1 MAVKIKLELLT
12 IETDGC
18 HILAKAKIYNHK
30 LRLVVDTG
38 ASKTTF
44 DKGWIEE
51 NLPDLYLEQLDTASA
66 GLGTNEMISAVTVLP
81 ELKMGKLKLKYWQ
94 VAVLDLSHVR
104 QVYQSMNYGDI
115 QGVLGGDVLL
125 AVKGKIDYGKL
136 TIKCDEL

>member
-1 MAVKIKLELLT
+1 MAVKIKLELLS
-12 IETDGC
+12 IEMDGC

-51 NLPDLYLEQLDTASA
+51 NLPELFLEQLDTASA

-115 QGVLGGDVLL
+115 QGVLGGDILL

-136 TIKCDEL
+136 IIKCDEL

>member
-1 MAVKIKLELLT
+1 MAVKIKLELLN

-51 NLPDLYLEQLDTASA
+51 NLPELFLEQLDTASV

-115 QGVLGGDVLL
+115 QGVLGGDILL

-136 TIKCDEL
+136 IIKCDEL

>member
-18 HILAKAKIYNHK
+18 HILVKAKIYNHK

-51 NLPDLYLEQLDTASA
+51 NLPELYLEQLDTASA
-66 GLGTNEMISAVTVLP
+66 GLGTNEMNSAVTVLP

-136 TIKCDEL
+136 IIKCDEL

>member
-1 MAVKIKLELLT
+1 MAIKIPLELLS
-12 IETDGC
+12 IESDGC
-18 HILAKAKIYNHK
+18 HILVKAKMQKHK

-44 DKGWIEE
+44 DKNWIEE
-51 NLPDLYLEQLDTASA
+51 NLPELYIEQLETASA
-66 GLGTNEMISAVTVLP
+66 GLGTNDMISSVTVLP

-104 QVYQSMNYGDI
+104 QVYQTMDFGDI

-125 AVKGKIDYGKL
+125 AVRGKIDYGKL
-136 TIKCDEL
+136 TIKCDEV

>member
-30 LRLVVDTG
+30 LRG
-38 ASKTTF
+38 CGYRGFENHF

-104 QVYQSMNYGDI
+104 QVTNP
-115 QGVLGGDVLL
+115 
-125 AVKGKIDYGKL
+125 
-136 TIKCDEL
+136 